1 MSSVFQ
7 RWQAYVY
14 FSNTDV
20 SDTNYNTAGEVLKS
34 VLDTATIPYKTLN
47 INQVGYTFT
56 PTNELANDIGGRP
69 YNRNRGFVDSW
80 NLQLTPYYFDQT
92 VNNYY
97 TVQEVTSDMSDITKY
112 RHLWLYFVNLD
123 ELQTMVVNT
132 KAVKVV
138 FDTWSESINTASGT
152 RTATI
157 SFRRKYRID

>member
-20 SDTNYNTAGEVLKS
+20 NDINYNTAGEVLKS
-34 VLDTATIPYKTLN
+34 VLDTATIQYKTLY
-47 INQVGYTFT
+47 ISQVGYTFT
-56 PTNELANDIGGRP
+56 PTNEIANDIGGRP

-92 VNNYY
+92 VNNYF
-97 TVQEVTSDMSDITKY
+97 TVQEVTTDVSDITKY

-138 FDTWSESINTASGT
+138 FDTGSESINTASGT
-152 RTATI
+152 RTATL

>member
-14 FSNTDV
+14 YSNTDIT
-20 SDTNYNTAGEVLKS
+20 DTNYNAAGEVLKS
-34 VLDTATIPYKTLN
+34 VLDGLSLPYKTFN
-47 INQVGYTFT
+47 ISQVGYQFT

-69 YNRNRGFVDSW
+69 YNKNRGFVDAW
-80 NLQLTPYYFDQT
+80 NLQFTPYYFDQN
-92 VNNYY
+92 VNSYF
-97 TVQEVTSDMSDITKY
+97 TVQEVTTDVSDITKY

-123 ELQTMVVNT
+123 ELQTMVVNN

-138 FDTWSESINTASGT
+138 FDTWSEAINPATGT
-152 RTATI
+152 RTATL

>member
-7 RWQAYVY
+7 RWSAYVY

-20 SDTNYNTAGEVLKS
+20 NETNYNTAGEVLKS
-34 VLDTATIPYKTLN
+34 VLDAATIQYKTLY
-47 INQVGYTFT
+47 INQVGYQFT
-56 PTNELANDIGGRP
+56 PTNELASDISGRP
-69 YNRNRGFVDSW
+69 YSRNRGFVDGW
-80 NLQLTPYYFDQT
+80 NLQITPYYFDQT
-92 VNNYY
+92 VNNYF
-97 TVQEVTSDMSDITKY
+97 TVQEVTTDVSDITKY

-138 FDTWSESINTASGT
+138 FDTWSEAINTSSGT
-152 RTATI
+152 RTATL

>member
-1 MSSVFQ
+1 MSSVFT

-20 SDTNYNTAGEVLKS
+20 NDTNYNTAGEVLKS
-34 VLDTATIPYKTLN
+34 VLDTATIPYKTLY
-47 INQVGYTFT
+47 ISQVGYTFT
-56 PTNELANDIGGRP
+56 PTNEIANDIGGRP

-92 VNNYY
+92 VNNYF
-97 TVQEVTSDMSDITKY
+97 TVQEVTTDVSDITKY

-152 RTATI
+152 RTATL